1 MYGRPIE
8 MNFRFDR
15 PAFDKLYLQ
24 GKLNVA
30 KADTV
35 KVSMKAEGDNDDGQF
50 FSKTWDGGSGGY
62 GIGMFGIREGAKT
75 SLKWKSRGVPEIFK
89 NTQTLPF
96 YEVSYLL

>member
-8 MNFRFDR
+8 MDFRFDR

-24 GKLNVA
+24 GKLNIA

-50 FSKTWDGGSGGY
+50 FSKKPGVGGGG
-62 GIGMFGIREGAKT
+62 G
-75 SLKWKSRGVPEIFK
+75 
-89 NTQTLPF
+89 
-96 YEVSYLL
+96 

>member
-8 MNFRFDR
+8 MDFRFDR

-24 GKLNVA
+24 GKLNIA

-50 FSKTWDGGSGGY
+50 FSKNLG
-62 GIGMFGIREGAKT
+62 
-75 SLKWKSRGVPEIFK
+75 
-89 NTQTLPF
+89 
-96 YEVSYLL
+96 

>member
-8 MNFRFDR
+8 MDFRFDR

-50 FSKTWDGGSGGY
+50 FYNT
-62 GIGMFGIREGAKT
+62 RARGA
-75 SLKWKSRGVPEIFK
+75 GV
-89 NTQTLPF
+89 
-96 YEVSYLL
+96 

>member
-1 MYGRPIE
+1 LSRQKIGEIRGFNVSGGFSSTSDRVSAVSGLFRMYGRPIE
-8 MNFRFDR
+8 MDFRFDR

-50 FSKTWDGGSGGY
+50 FQKPGG
-62 GIGMFGIREGAKT
+62 
-75 SLKWKSRGVPEIFK
+75 RGVRE
-89 NTQTLPF
+89 
-96 YEVSYLL
+96 